1 MHAAASFVRMDMA
14 GVECGGA
21 GGDEAATDEA
31 EGERP
36 PTLSLPH
43 DVSHYRGQNL
53 VQGLAASNAAAVLTG
68 IPLISFAA
76 SSSGGLANTK
86 LHQHQ
91 QHHHQE
97 SVQEKYYDTVFIF
110 REFPLP
116 RSNYLQ
122 IRVNIHEIY
131 TTGVSRGGRGGLFLH
146 GGGRGRR
153 RRGQAA
159 AATRGGGSD
168 GAALRAE
175 SDQGR
180 KMF

>member
-68 IPLISFAA
+68 IPLISFAG
-76 SSSGGLANTK
+76 SDGGFVNAK
-86 LHQHQ
+86 LQQQQ
-91 QHHHQE
+91 QHHHQG
-97 SVQEKYYDTVFIF
+97 SVC
-110 REFPLP
+110 
-116 RSNYLQ
+116 
-122 IRVNIHEIY
+122 
-131 TTGVSRGGRGGLFLH
+131 
-146 GGGRGRR
+146 
-153 RRGQAA
+153 
-159 AATRGGGSD
+159 
-168 GAALRAE
+168 
-175 SDQGR
+175 
-180 KMF
+180 